1 MQPTRTP
8 TNDRDDAHAKR
19 AEVVLSVRN
28 LKTHFPTDDGVVKAV
43 DGVTFDLH
51 KGEVLGVVGESGC
64 GKSITMKSVM
74 QLVGKPGR
82 IVDGQIL
89 FRRLAAND
97 AIEDEIDIAT
107 LRPTSKEIRRIRGGD
122 IALIPQEPMAS
133 FSPLHSIGEQIV
145 EAVLLHQDV
154 SRDEAK
160 RIAIEKLEEVGMP
173 SAEQRYRS
181 YSWQL
186 SGGLRQRAII
196 ALALACN
203 PSILIADEPTTAID
217 VTTQAQILDLIKRLQ
232 RDHGSS
238 ILFITHD
245 LGVIAQ
251 LADYVVV
258 MYLGRVMEQGAV
270 RDVFQRPQHPY
281 TRALL
286 ASIPSLHSEPRV
298 ELPTVAGGIP
308 HPLQRPP
315 GCPFHPRCPDAIPGR
330 CDVAMPRLEP
340 IADTQ
345 VACFL
350 HHDESEED
358 DA

>member
-1 MQPTRTP
+1 M
-8 TNDRDDAHAKR
+8 NEDRGD
-19 AEVVLSVRN
+19 VVLSVRN

-51 KGEVLGVVGESGC
+51 QGEVLGVVGESGC

-89 FRRLAAND
+89 FKRNRDGTNT
-97 AIEDEIDIAT
+97 EEVDIAK
-107 LRPTSKEIRRIRGGD
+107 LRTNGKKIREIRGGD

-133 FSPLHSIGEQIV
+133 FSPLHSIGSQIV
-145 EAVLLHQDV
+145 EAVMLHQDV
-154 SRDEAK
+154 SKQEAK
-160 RIAIEKLEEVGMP
+160 RIAIEKLNEVGMP
-173 SAEQRYRS
+173 SAEQRFDA

-217 VTTQAQILDLIKRLQ
+217 VTTQAQILELLKRLQ
-232 RDHGSS
+232 REHGSS

-251 LADYVVV
+251 LADHVVV

-270 RDVFQRPQHPY
+270 SDVFTHPRHPY

-286 ASIPSLHSEPRV
+286 ASIPSLHSEPRI

-308 HPLQRPP
+308 HPLQRPN
-315 GCPFHPRCPDAIPGR
+315 GCPFHPRCPDAIPGT
-330 CDVAMPRLEP
+330 CDVAMPKLLDVE
-340 IADTQ
+340 Q
-345 VACFL
+345 SKVACFL
-350 HHDESEED
+350 HHDEAEEA

>member
-1 MQPTRTP
+1 MQPTPTQ
-8 TNDRDDAHAKR
+8 TNDATPMNEDRGD
-19 AEVVLSVRN
+19 VVLSVRN

-51 KGEVLGVVGESGC
+51 QGEVLGVVGESGC

-89 FRRLAAND
+89 FKRNRDGTNT
-97 AIEDEIDIAT
+97 EEVDIAK
-107 LRPTSKEIRRIRGGD
+107 LRTNGKKIREIRGGD

-133 FSPLHSIGEQIV
+133 FSPLHSIGSQIV
-145 EAVLLHQDV
+145 EAVMLHQDV
-154 SRDEAK
+154 SKQEAK
-160 RIAIEKLEEVGMP
+160 RIAIEKLNEVGMP
-173 SAEQRYRS
+173 SAEQRFDA

-217 VTTQAQILDLIKRLQ
+217 VTTQAQILELLKRLQ
-232 RDHGSS
+232 REHGSS

-251 LADYVVV
+251 LADHVVV

-270 RDVFQRPQHPY
+270 SDVFTHPRHPY

-286 ASIPSLHSEPRV
+286 ASIPSLHSEPRI

-308 HPLQRPP
+308 HPLQRPN
-315 GCPFHPRCPDAIPGR
+315 GCPFHPRCPDAIPGT
-330 CDVAMPRLEP
+330 CDVAMPKLLDVE
-340 IADTQ
+340 Q
-345 VACFL
+345 SKVACFL
-350 HHDESEED
+350 HHDEAEEA

>member
-1 MQPTRTP
+1 M
-8 TNDRDDAHAKR
+8 NEDRGD
-19 AEVVLSVRN
+19 VVLSVRN
-28 LKTHFPTDDGVVKAV
+28 LKTHFSTDDGVVKAV
-43 DGVTFDLH
+43 DGVTFNLH
-51 KGEVLGVVGESGC
+51 QGEVLGVVGESGC

-89 FRRLAAND
+89 FKRNRDGTNT
-97 AIEDEIDIAT
+97 EEVDIAK
-107 LRPTSKEIRRIRGGD
+107 LRTNGKKIREIRGGD

-133 FSPLHSIGEQIV
+133 FSPLHSIGSQIV
-145 EAVLLHQDV
+145 EAVMLHQDV
-154 SRDEAK
+154 SKQEAK
-160 RIAIEKLEEVGMP
+160 RIAIEKLNEVGMP
-173 SAEQRYRS
+173 SAEQRFDA

-217 VTTQAQILDLIKRLQ
+217 VTTQAQILELLKRLQ
-232 RDHGSS
+232 REHGSS

-251 LADYVVV
+251 LADHVVV

-270 RDVFQRPQHPY
+270 SDVFSHPRHPY

-286 ASIPSLHSEPRV
+286 ASIPSLHSEPRI

-308 HPLQRPP
+308 HPLQRPN
-315 GCPFHPRCPDAIPGR
+315 GCPFHPRCPDAIPGT
-330 CDVAMPRLEP
+330 CDVAMPKLLDVE
-340 IADTQ
+340 Q
-345 VACFL
+345 SKVACFL
-350 HHDESEED
+350 HHDEAEEA